1 MLATNFEI
9 NQDLMLD
16 TLSFSK
22 NMQQAGMEKNIAD
35 MLALNLKN
43 LQINQL
49 ENLLTKNEFRIF
61 EKEMRHF
68 QVSMYEFRQEM
79 IDFKKEIKEDFSLF
93 KQETKSE
100 NSQFRQEM
108 RADHDQFKQEM
119 RADHDQFKQEMRAEI
134 AEFKQEINEKIETLV
149 TKKEFYSEM
158 DKLALK
164 LTIRLGAIMA
174 TSVGIFTATGIGIVG
189 LFLKF

>member
-1 MLATNFEI
+1 MFATNFEI
-9 NQDLMLD
+9 NQDFMLD

-79 IDFKKEIKEDFSLF
+79 IDFKKEIKEDFLLF

-108 RADHDQFKQEM
+108 RADYDQFKQEM
-119 RADHDQFKQEMRAEI
+119 RADYDQ
-134 AEFKQEINEKIETLV
+134 FKQEINEKIETLV

-174 TSVGIFTATGIGIVG
+174 TSIGIFTATGIGIAG